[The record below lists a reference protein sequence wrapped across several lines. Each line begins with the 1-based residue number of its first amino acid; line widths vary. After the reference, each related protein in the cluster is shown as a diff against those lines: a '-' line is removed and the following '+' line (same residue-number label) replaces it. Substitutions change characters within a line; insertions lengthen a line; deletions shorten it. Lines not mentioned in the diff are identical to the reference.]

1 MRFSGPLALVVLLPT
16 LASAAT
22 TYISV
27 TGPASPS
34 SPVTLGSA
42 AFAEAFALTQTLTGI
57 SISAPTVCAGCT
69 GTVFLTNDV
78 GPSATLANVFN
89 AANYTGQATLF
100 SGISLGPGTYFLI
113 IAIESGSFGWT
124 ASDSPVFFGTGG
136 ASDQASLSASP
147 VALIPYQSNFLI
159 FAPDLLYT
167 LTADDPVPV
176 PEPATWTMMATALLF
191 GAKWRNVRAVRAAR
205 TPPPV

>member
-1 MRFSGPLALVVLLPT
+1 MRISYPLALAVLLPT
-16 LASAAT
+16 LASATAIH
-22 TYISV
+22 ISV

-42 AFAEAFALTQTLTGI
+42 VFAEAFALTQTLTGI

-89 AANYTGQATLF
+89 TNNYTGQQTLF

-136 ASDQASLSASP
+136 ASEMPENSVACP
-147 VALIPYQSNFLI
+147 V
-159 FAPDLLYT
+159 
-167 LTADDPVPV
+167 
-176 PEPATWTMMATALLF
+176 
-191 GAKWRNVRAVRAAR
+191 
-205 TPPPV
+205 